1 MLLEMGV
8 NEMSF
13 EKKVV
18 PCLDILNGK
27 VVKGVNFEGM
37 KELGC
42 PSELALRYS
51 RDGADEIVLLNI
63 AGTSD
68 GIFNLM
74 KVLSDIASKVNV
86 PIAVGGGVNST
97 DQMGALLRAGASKVS
112 INSAA
117 VKDPDLINRASV
129 LFGRSSV
136 ISAID
141 AKRCGDNKWEVM
153 VNGGKS
159 GTGIDAVQW
168 AKEVES
174 RGAGEI
180 LLTSVDSDGVKEGYD
195 IALTRAIADA
205 GSIPVTAS
213 GGVGS
218 LDHFLSGITEG
229 HASAVLAA
237 SVFHTG
243 TYTVEQVKSYL
254 MAHNVKVRTN
264 EKNEFDVDSLKFN
277 SDGLIPAIVQDYS
290 TKEVLMMA
298 WMNRES
304 LLKTLE
310 SGQTWFWSR
319 SRREL
324 WHKGETSGNVQAVR
338 NVKADCDMDTLL
350 ITVKQTGVACHT
362 GNRSCFFNEVSEQF
376 PCDIASGASCG
387 ILNEVYDVL
396 IDRRDNP
403 VEGSYTSALMTKG
416 LDRILKKIG
425 EEAGEFIIA
434 AKNDVD
440 EETVWELADLWF
452 HSLVVLAKLEIPVS
466 AVYKELARRRKPSY
480 K

>member
-1 MLLEMGV
+1 MPA
-8 NEMSF
+8 

-37 KELGC
+37 RELGC

-68 GIFNLM
+68 GIFNLI
-74 KVLSDIASKVNV
+74 KVLGDIASKVNV

-97 DQMGALLRAGASKVS
+97 DQMRALLMAGASKVS
-112 INSAA
+112 VNSAA
-117 VKDPDLINRASV
+117 VKDPDLISHASS
-129 LFGRSSV
+129 LFGRSAV

-180 LLTSVDSDGVKEGYD
+180 LLTSVDADGVKDGYD
-195 IALTRAIADA
+195 IALTRSIADA
-205 GSIPVTAS
+205 VSIPVTAS

-254 MAHNVKVRTN
+254 VAHNVKVMKN
-264 EKNEFDVDSLKFN
+264 ESFEFDVDSLKFN
-277 SDGLIPAIVQDYS
+277 SDGLIPAIVQDCD

-298 WMNRES
+298 WMNGES
-304 LLKTLE
+304 LSKTLE

-319 SRREL
+319 SRGKL
-324 WHKGETSGNVQAVR
+324 WHKGETSGNVQSVR

-362 GNRSCFFNEVSEQF
+362 GNRTCFFNEVAGNEHF
-376 PCDIASGASCG
+376 PCDAAPEASCD

-403 VEGSYTSALMTKG
+403 SEGSYTSTLMAKG

-452 HSLVVLAKLEIPVS
+452 HSMVVLAKLNIPVS
-466 AVYKELARRRKPSY
+466 AIYQELSRRRKPSS